1 MGLAYIIL
9 LVLST
14 EFSCAFL
21 LDCTGLLQDLR
32 QVTFCVLFL
41 QLWH

>member
-14 EFSCAFL
+14 ECLVHFCSIVQVYYKTCAK
-21 LDCTGLLQDLR
+21 
-32 QVTFCVLFL
+32 
-41 QLWH
+41 